1 MRQTAASMRKKMTA
15 IGIMT
20 LAIFVGY
27 AMISFHT
34 LNTLR
39 VNGDMYKRIV
49 QGKDLIA
56 DILPPPEYIV
66 ESYLVVLQMLGTT
79 DPQNLNALIEK
90 EGLLYKDYQARHQF
104 WVDALDTD
112 SMKTALVDDSYQP
125 AMNFYQQVHDKFIP
139 AVKSGDYDTARTLAY
154 GSIRDAYETHRS
166 AIDSVVQ
173 MATHR
178 NTDDEMMAAGII
190 RSRTILMLSLLAG
203 GTVLLAGYI
212 IWITRGLVRSLS
224 AVTQSIRSSSDEIAA
239 AASEVSG
246 HSQSLANATT
256 EQAAGLEET
265 SASLEEMSSMTRQ
278 NADNAKQA
286 NVLAAEARKAA
297 NNGSEAMTQMAQAI
311 GDIRKSSDET
321 AKILKVIDEIAFQT
335 NLLAL
340 NAAVEA
346 ARAGEAGKG
355 FAVVAE
361 EVRNLAMRSAE
372 AAQNTAGLI
381 EQSVSYARNGVA
393 ICGQVKTAL
402 DEIVAGIAKT
412 TDLVGEI
419 SAGSNEQAQ
428 GVGQISQ
435 AVSQMGNT
443 TQQNAS
449 VAQSSASAAEQLN
462 AQAGRLNE
470 VINELE
476 TIAGMTSRQSG
487 ERSVSIAKTLSSS
500 DRLYHQIAESAPVQ
514 HRLHV

>member
-1 MRQTAASMRKKMTA
+1 
-15 IGIMT
+15 
-20 LAIFVGY
+20 
-27 AMISFHT
+27 
-34 LNTLR
+34 
-39 VNGDMYKRIV
+39 
-49 QGKDLIA
+49 
-56 DILPPPEYIV
+56 
-66 ESYLVVLQMLGTT
+66 
-79 DPQNLNALIEK
+79 
-90 EGLLYKDYQARHQF
+90 
-104 WVDALDTD
+104 
-112 SMKTALVDDSYQP
+112 
-125 AMNFYQQVHDKFIP
+125 MN
-139 AVKSGDYDTARTLAY
+139 
-154 GSIRDAYETHRS
+154 
-166 AIDSVVQ
+166 
-173 MATHR
+173 
-178 NTDDEMMAAGII
+178 
-190 RSRTILMLSLLAG
+190 
-203 GTVLLAGYI
+203 
-212 IWITRGLVRSLS
+212 
-224 AVTQSIRSSSDEIAA
+224 
-239 AASEVSG
+239 
-246 HSQSLANATT
+246 
-256 EQAAGLEET
+256 
-265 SASLEEMSSMTRQ
+265 
-278 NADNAKQA
+278 
-286 NVLAAEARKAA
+286 
-297 NNGSEAMTQMAQAI
+297 QMAQAI

-372 AAQNTAGLI
+372 AAKNTAGLI

-419 SAGSNEQAQ
+419 AAGSNEQAQ

-470 VINELE
+470 VISQLE
-476 TIAGMTSRQSG
+476 TIAGMTSRPSA
-487 ERSVSIAKTLSSS
+487 ERSVPAARTLSPS
-500 DRLYHQIAESAPVQ
+500 DHLYHQIADSSRVPDKQ
-514 HRLHV
+514 YI